1 MKRLYWNLLRA
12 LLLVFFTARM
22 PWAAESQD
30 VKDILEERKDAAF
43 RHLQELAGQ
52 NIAQAEEKR
61 IMSDLDAWHK
71 KRLTRIMEEHYAEVE
86 SVLADVTLGED
97 VGGVEV
103 YWSQIKAGTGFD
115 ATLAGLVQRF
125 ADRAQRAVRADI
137 MELQERIS
145 GELHQKLMDNIIL
158 ANSNIWGRYDLA
170 MGQVFG
176 KELVS
181 SVTATPSLES
191 VLESIRGREGEGANA
206 AGQSPAALALGIGMI
221 MLPLIKKIVNRVS
234 TAIAVKMGGKIVT
247 KLIPVVGW
255 LMVGWEIWSAAQAK
269 ANFEEELRKNFFTE
283 YQQSF
288 SAEVIW
294 QEIAAS
300 GELRDTVKRSCLE
313 IENQCRV
320 IAASFIDISD
330 IVQRVPALREYVRRE
345 REDGRGDA
353 QIYDTLKQLYYVFKD
368 KILSEYDV
376 KVLEQVVFRVPPVF
390 RGRFS
395 RLLDV
400 TGNEFVELFI
410 QDRVLFDERIRKAQ
424 LLGVENYLR
433 YRAEVDI
440 LKDNLVQTVFT
451 PYASFIT
458 EDAGACAGVFLLL
471 RLGASTEGWQQ
482 EALRRVFAHG
492 EAFAAILPQ
501 DQVKAVKLFQSDRMV
516 SALLRAYEKNPELS
530 RALVKLQPLAFW
542 DTARK
547 IENTLSAAE
556 FVKKESRYSSEE
568 AVAAVMSDARIPD
581 IYEEYGK
588 DGLVLWRRFVG
599 EDSGTQQEK
608 IARSAI
614 QLALHKGYPTEKL
627 TTINDVKWAEYC
639 DYLPIGGVSLF
650 GATTDLSQGLRFAIL
665 YIPLLVFLYLAARF
679 FYKILRLH
687 QGAAVYGGFTAGRIP
702 LPEKVIEAEV
712 LPEATKQ
719 LEDKKC
725 RRKKQ
730 RKSQS

>member
-1 MKRLYWNLLRA
+1 MRRLCWILLRA
-12 LLLVFFTARM
+12 LLLVLFTARV

-30 VKDILEERKDAAF
+30 VRDILEERKDAAF
-43 RHLQELAGQ
+43 RHIQELAVQ

-71 KRLTRIMEEHYAEVE
+71 RRLTRIMEEHHAKVE

-103 YWSQIKAGTGFD
+103 YWSQIKAGAGFD
-115 ATLAGLVQRF
+115 ATLADLVQRF
-125 ADRAQRAVRADI
+125 ADRVQRAVRADI

-158 ANSNIWGRYDLA
+158 ANSNIWGRYNLA

-181 SVTATPSLES
+181 SVAAAPSLES
-191 VLESIRGREGEGANA
+191 VLESVRGRESEGANA
-206 AGQSPAALALGIGMI
+206 AGQSPTALALGIGII
-221 MLPLIKKIVNRVS
+221 MLPLIKRIVNRVS
-234 TAIAVKMGGKIVT
+234 TAIAVKMGGKIVS

-255 LMVGWEIWSAAQAK
+255 LMVGWEIWSATQAK
-269 ANFEEELRKNFFTE
+269 ANLEEELRKNFFTE
-283 YQQSF
+283 YKQSF

-300 GELRDTVKRSCLE
+300 SELRDTVKRSCLE
-313 IENQCRV
+313 IENQCRA

-330 IVQRVPALREYVRRE
+330 IVQRVPVLREYVQRE

-376 KVLEQVVFRVPPVF
+376 KVLEQVVFRVPPAF

-433 YRAEVDI
+433 HRTEVDL
-440 LKDNLVQTVFT
+440 LKDDLQTVFV

-501 DQVKAVKLFQSDRMV
+501 DQVKAVKIFQSDRMAGV
-516 SALLRAYEKNPELS
+516 LLRAYEKNPELS

-547 IENTLSAAE
+547 IENTLSAIE
-556 FVKKESRYSSEE
+556 FVKKESRYSPEE

-599 EDSGTQQEK
+599 KDSGTQQEK
-608 IARSAI
+608 IAKSAI
-614 QLALHKGYPTEKL
+614 QLALHKGYPTGKL
-627 TTINDVKWAEYC
+627 ITINDVKWAEYC

-665 YIPLLVFLYLAARF
+665 YIPLFVFLYLAARF

-687 QGAAVYGGFTAGRIP
+687 QGAAVYGGFTAGRTP
-702 LPEKVIEAEV
+702 LPEKVIEAEI

-719 LEDKKC
+719 DKTTGG
-725 RRKKQ
+725 
-730 RKSQS
+730 